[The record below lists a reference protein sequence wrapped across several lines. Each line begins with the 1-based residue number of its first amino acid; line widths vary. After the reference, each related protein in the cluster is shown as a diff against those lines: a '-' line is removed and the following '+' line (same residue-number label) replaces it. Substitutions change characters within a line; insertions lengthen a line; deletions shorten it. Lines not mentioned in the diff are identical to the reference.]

1 MDLRAIGAGGEHLI
15 RFYKQP
21 DSVMP
26 FPRWF
31 DEHITAA
38 NLDWYRPCV
47 NRVAELH
54 QDVALSDSPSPSD
67 GMSELD

>member
-1 MDLRAIGAGGEHLI
+1 MDLRAIGAGVEHLI

-31 DEHITAA
+31 DEYITAA

-47 NRVAELH
+47 NRVAELY
-54 QDVALSDSPSPSD
+54 QDVALSDSQSHSD
-67 GMSELD
+67 GMLDLD